1 MFWRDGRK
9 LMPRL
14 NPNTQISFT
23 FNTDASHIFNIS
35 TGILKLT
42 FNHLEVKAK
51 ALEIS
56 ENIKTSIA
64 ENFHLDTI
72 TSSYCHQKWNE

>member
-1 MFWRDGRK
+1 
-9 LMPRL
+9 MPSS

-42 FNHLEVKAK
+42 FNDLEVKAK

-56 ENIKTSIA
+56 ENIKNS
-64 ENFHLDTI
+64 N
-72 TSSYCHQKWNE
+72 C

>member
-1 MFWRDGRK
+1 
-9 LMPRL
+9 MPRL

-23 FNTDASHIFNIS
+23 FKADASHIFNVS

-42 FNHLEVKAK
+42 FNHLKVKAK

-56 ENIKTSIA
+56 EKYKKLQLLSTSA
-64 ENFHLDTI
+64 WTR
-72 TSSYCHQKWNE
+72 

>member
-1 MFWRDGRK
+1 
-9 LMPRL
+9 MPLL

-23 FNTDASHIFNIS
+23 FNTDVSHIFNVAI
-35 TGILKLT
+35 GILKLT

-56 ENIKTSIA
+56 ENIK
-64 ENFHLDTI
+64 NFN
-72 TSSYCHQKWNE
+72 C